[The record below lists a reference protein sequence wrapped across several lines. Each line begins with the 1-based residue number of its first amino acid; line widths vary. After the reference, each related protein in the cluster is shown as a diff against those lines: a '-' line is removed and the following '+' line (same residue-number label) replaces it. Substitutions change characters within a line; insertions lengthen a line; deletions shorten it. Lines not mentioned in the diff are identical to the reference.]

1 MVRLLTKFI
10 CLKTKLTMKKIIILS
25 LFSALAFTSYSYAQ
39 AKVLNQSITKSG
51 KKMLVGEF
59 ERKALEDVDFKKWYQ
74 EEYDTYE
81 VEKPKLAGLKNL
93 QNYTLEVF
101 IGTWCPDSRRELPR
115 LYKIL
120 DDIKFPENKLTTFA
134 VDRQKKSIN
143 GEEVGKNIT
152 HVPTIIV
159 YDKNKKEVGRIVESP
174 VSGYLEEDL
183 AQIVNGTPLK
193 PNYSND

>member
-1 MVRLLTKFI
+1 
-10 CLKTKLTMKKIIILS
+10 MKKIIILS

>member
-10 CLKTKLTMKKIIILS
+10 CLKIKLTMKKIIVLS
-25 LFSALAFTSYSYAQ
+25 LFTALAFTSYSYAQ
-39 AKVLNQSITKSG
+39 IKVLNQSIINNG

-74 EEYDTYE
+74 QEYNTYE

-93 QNYTLEVF
+93 QNYTIEVF

-134 VDRQKKSIN
+134 VDRQKKSLN
-143 GEEVGKNIT
+143 GEEIGKNIT